1 MCGFDKK
8 YLCLLQYALWDKFKE
23 IDNYKQREV
32 ENLAKFLVHLF
43 FLEAEDVTLEFVGI
57 ILKDLRL
64 HPYGP
69 QKVTQVFS
77 KRSKQPELNLVF
89 SPKVVE
95 SLFPS
100 SFVQKRKKKK
110 TKT

>member
-1 MCGFDKK
+1 M
-8 YLCLLQYALWDKFKE
+8 
-23 IDNYKQREV
+23 
-32 ENLAKFLVHLF
+32 
-43 FLEAEDVTLEFVGI
+43 TLGFVGI

-77 KRSKQPELNLVF
+77 KMIRQPELNLVF

-100 SFVQKRKKKK
+100 SFVQKKKKNINLGSNYFDRSQEVLELLSSRCGVVL
-110 TKT
+110 